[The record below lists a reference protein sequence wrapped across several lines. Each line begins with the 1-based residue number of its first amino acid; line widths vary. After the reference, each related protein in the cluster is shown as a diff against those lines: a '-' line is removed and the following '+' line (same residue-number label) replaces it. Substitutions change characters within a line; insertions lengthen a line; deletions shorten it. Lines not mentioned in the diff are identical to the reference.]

1 MSRSLRLA
9 WCWFWA
15 ADSWSFAESGLNLQ
29 EVYETSRGEDFTEAV
44 GAWNHGLGF
53 GWWSLSGR
61 GYAPQRGP
69 EGGLAGGGTLFTEIG
84 ADESGLALNIV
95 EIAEPVEGV
104 GFFDDD
110 EILHGEHDE
119 VAFSEFGGARLPG
132 EGAAIDLAVTGAG
145 ESAIDFCSQGG
156 DVGLHAAGVVKYDA
170 EVAAADMDAA
180 DLSFFDIAIFGFG
193 QFWVE
198 AESNKEF
205 VTGGDDFGEE
215 GGDVAIFTLGEGCF
229 EAFAGEISKEGDL
242 DF

>member
-1 MSRSLRLA
+1 MKHRGVKILQKQWVRGITAWGLVGGVCPGADTPPSEALKEASL
-9 WCWFWA
+9 
-15 ADSWSFAESGLNLQ
+15 
-29 EVYETSRGEDFTEAV
+29 
-44 GAWNHGLGF
+44 
-53 GWWSLSGR
+53 
-61 GYAPQRGP
+61 
-69 EGGLAGGGTLFTEIG
+69 GGGPLFTEIG